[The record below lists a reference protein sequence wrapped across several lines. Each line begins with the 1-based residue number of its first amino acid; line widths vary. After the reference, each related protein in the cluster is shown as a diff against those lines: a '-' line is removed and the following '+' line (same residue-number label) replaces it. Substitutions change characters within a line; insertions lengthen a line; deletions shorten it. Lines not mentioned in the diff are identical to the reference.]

1 MGKNAIEMVDETQFK
16 NPEIRTFDDDIIKK
30 VDFSDEYDE
39 LVPKLPRYEV
49 HQYGKN
55 IGYTLVS
62 LNLI

>member
-1 MGKNAIEMVDETQFK
+1 VGKKAIEMVDETQFK
-16 NPEIRTFDDDIIKK
+16 NPEIGSFDDEVGKK
-30 VDFSDEYDE
+30 IDFSDEYDE

-62 LNLI
+62 FK